1 MQVRHFA
8 ILILA
13 GLLSGCVN
21 TTSGVSIRSV
31 QTADSRHIV
40 MSTAN
45 EIWRVHLAPD
55 GQPLQKYAAQDGVF
69 RSGLR
74 VRDLAPEEIV
84 MMLRT
89 LDESEARGR
98 AIEEHFEQ
106 RSRAIE
112 EHADQRVHA
121 GRFDVP

>member
-21 TTSGVSIRSV
+21 TTIGASIRSV

-45 EIWRVHLAPD
+45 EIWSVHLAPD

-74 VRDLAPEEIV
+74 VRALTPEEIV

-89 LDESEARGR
+89 LEESEAKGR
-98 AIEEHFEQ
+98 AIEERFE
-106 RSRAIE
+106 RRARAME
-112 EHADQRVHA
+112 EQADQIDRA
-121 GRFDVP
+121 FDG